1 LSSALTSLRDI
12 HRERLSLQSSMRD
25 LDGAVR
31 RLDSIL
37 VVIVFLIC
45 VLILTAMIVRMRSLA
60 DGCLPINGS
69 SD

>member
-1 LSSALTSLRDI
+1 
-12 HRERLSLQSSMRD
+12 MRD

-60 DGCLPINGS
+60 DGCLPTNGS